1 VAAPTTGD
9 KEVPWAGAPEGAPRG
24 LPQKF
29 PWVRL
34 LPALAEQGIVTLRQ
48 ALDASQKTYFAQVKY

>member
-1 VAAPTTGD
+1 LADATATAQV
-9 KEVPWAGAPEGAPRG
+9 
-24 LPQKF
+24 F
-29 PWVRL
+29 MRL